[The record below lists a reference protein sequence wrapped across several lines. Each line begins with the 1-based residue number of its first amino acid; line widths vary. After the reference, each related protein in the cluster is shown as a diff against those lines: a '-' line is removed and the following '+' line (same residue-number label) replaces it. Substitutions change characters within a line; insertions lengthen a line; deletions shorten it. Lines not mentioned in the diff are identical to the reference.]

1 MAPARIFDSKTV
13 LYLIAILMVF
23 QFFSIKRYNS
33 PLLWANEMG
42 AYYAYLPAYHVW
54 GDLTL
59 EKTPIEPALFE
70 RFYYPRAAEN
80 GGWVFKT
87 TMGIAILQTPF
98 FLIAQF
104 LSLNLDYPVDGYSS
118 IYRYMAVFS
127 AIFYSFWGLFFLRR
141 SLSLFFSDFVVSIVL
156 VSLLLGTNLY
166 YYTFYETGMT
176 HVYTFFLVSLF
187 TWLTLSWHWK
197 SKPWKLILL
206 ALVLGLVTLIRPVN
220 VCIGLF
226 FLLYRD
232 KNQNG
237 LVAKFNLLLQHKLSV
252 ALAAGVF
259 FLPLIPQLLYWHHL
273 TGEWFYY
280 SYKGEYFYW
289 LKPKIWLGLFS
300 YQKGWLVWTPLMW
313 FALLGLVLLRKQ
325 LKGFLLPI
333 LVLLPVYVYIIFSW
347 WCWWYGGGF
356 GMRPMIDIYP
366 ILAFPLAAFMEVA
379 FQSKFARKAVIS
391 FSLFFILLNLFHTDL
406 LAKGILHWHGTS
418 KALYWE
424 LFPGSIIDA
433 DLETLIEEPSVE
445 KAKQGESGLD

>member
-13 LYLIAILMVF
+13 LYLIAIFMVF
-23 QFFSIKRYNS
+23 QFYSIKRFNS
-33 PLLWANEMG
+33 NLLWANEMA
-42 AYYAYLPAYHVW
+42 AYYAYLPALHVL

-59 EKTPIEPALFE
+59 EKTPMETALFE

-80 GGWVFKT
+80 GGWVIKT
-87 TMGIAILQTPF
+87 TMGLAILQTPF

-104 LSLNLDYPVDGYSS
+104 LSLNLDYPADGYSL
-118 IYRYMAVFS
+118 IYRQMAVF
-127 AIFYSFWGLFFLRR
+127 ATIFYAFWGLFFLRR
-141 SLSLFFSDFVVSIVL
+141 SLLLFFSDFVVSLVL

-166 YYTFYETGMT
+166 YYTFYETNMS

-187 TWLTLSWHWK
+187 TWLTLSWHRET
-197 SKPWKLILL
+197 KPWKLILL
-206 ALVLGLVTLIRPVN
+206 AFVLGLVTLIRPVN

-226 FLLYRD
+226 FLLYKD
-232 KNQNG
+232 EKQTD
-237 LVAKFNLLLQHKLSV
+237 LKAKFNLLIQQKLSV
-252 ALAAGVF
+252 VLAAAAFIV
-259 FLPLIPQLLYWHHL
+259 PLIPQLVYWHHL

-280 SYKGEYFYW
+280 SYEGEYFYW
-289 LKPKIWLGLFS
+289 FKPKIWLGLFS

-313 FALLGLVLLRKQ
+313 FALIGLILLRKQ
-325 LKGFLLPI
+325 LKGFFLPI

-366 ILAFPLAAFMEVA
+366 ILAFPLAAFMDRA
-379 FQSKFARKAVIS
+379 YQSKFARKAVTG
-391 FSLFFILLNLFHTDL
+391 FYLFFILLNLFQTDL

-424 LFPGSIIDA
+424 LFPSSIIDT
-433 DLETLIEEPSVE
+433 DLESLIEEPDIE